1 MICDPPSF
9 SRSRDGAFKIERDLE
24 EVLQGIDQ
32 ILAPQGQI
40 LLSTNFEKW
49 KAEGF
54 TRRAQ
59 SALPDYI
66 KMELPQPDPDFT
78 TDGEPLMKALALAK
92 P

>member
-1 MICDPPSF
+1 
-9 SRSRDGAFKIERDLE
+9 
-24 EVLQGIDQ
+24 
-32 ILAPQGQI
+32 

-78 TDGEPLMKALALAK
+78 TDGEPLMKAVALAK